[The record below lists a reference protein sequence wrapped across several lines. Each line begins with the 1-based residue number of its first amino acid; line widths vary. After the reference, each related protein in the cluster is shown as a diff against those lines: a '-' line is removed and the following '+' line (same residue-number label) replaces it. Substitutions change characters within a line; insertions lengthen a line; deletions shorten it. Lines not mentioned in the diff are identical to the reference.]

1 MKYIKEIAPI
11 LALSVLASCG
21 QQSDIPKADKF
32 PGFVQIGTD
41 KETSR
46 LFVDLDSVTRNNDGV
61 ISFKLLRVIDSGY
74 AIQDAVTNCRDN
86 FQGLIGTKFTNE
98 AESDSEYPGDVH
110 PLLYKSNPAFLAM
123 VNKVCEKADESRMIT
138 GAFDDIKALELVYG
152 PYHPEAKA
160 AYWTGINP
168 PATLSQSASSFTK
181 TDGLVKINF
190 SQEYREGNDTKRI
203 LLTQTNPAEG
213 GNDCHA
219 CGVLLGATI
228 FVHVGDKWRI
238 ESENRYLD
246 VVGANGEPPV
256 LAWTNI
262 GKDEH
267 VITVKM
273 TDMHQGVVE
282 GFIGI
287 YKLGISG
294 WQPLLEFN
302 EEGESLSDIR
312 LTFSNVNSK
321 QTYADALITVEN
333 ESEGAKTI
341 KEKKFIFN
349 GSQYLLHSPDES
361 MVKADLNSQP
371 QSLVQTAKMVD
382 SSSAPQ
388 QNVQAIQTQNSAV
401 DNQNHSNQSALS
413 ESSSSAMVNR
423 MLEFAL
429 NDGGLSHESEI
440 QQIKLQLEGLPIPE
454 KGNKKAARA
463 INDKGLASS
472 KEYDFNNAVK
482 FFEEANSLDKS
493 DIEIISNL
501 GFSYL
506 KQGNLDLAQ
515 QAIITTLTMSP
526 GRATAWANLG
536 EVFGARGDLSHV
548 VACFSNTYRFSKDR
562 LKTHLFM
569 KKLNETENME
579 NIRQARAIAI
589 DWAAKSYPD
598 IN

>member
-1 MKYIKEIAPI
+1 VKYIKEIAPI
-11 LALSVLASCG
+11 FALSVLASCG
-21 QQSDIPKADKF
+21 QQSDTPKADKF

-46 LFVDLDSVTRNNDGV
+46 LFVDIESVTRNNDGV

-86 FQGLIGTKFTNE
+86 FQGLIGTKFT
-98 AESDSEYPGDVH
+98 ADGASDSEYPGDVH

-152 PYHPEAKA
+152 PYHPEVKA

-168 PATLSQSASSFTK
+168 PASLSQSASSFTK
-181 TDGLVKINF
+181 TDGLVKIVF

-246 VVGANGEPPV
+246 VVGANGEPPE
-256 LAWTNI
+256 LTWTNI

-294 WQPLLEFN
+294 WQPLLELN

-312 LTFSNVNSK
+312 LAFSNVNSK
-321 QTYADALITVEN
+321 QAYAEALIRVEN
-333 ESEGAKTI
+333 ESQGAKTVT
-341 KEKKFIFN
+341 EKKFIFN
-349 GSQYLLHSPDES
+349 GSQYLLHSPDS
-361 MVKADLNSQP
+361 
-371 QSLVQTAKMVD
+371 SLAQTAKRVD
-382 SSSAPQ
+382 STSTPQ
-388 QNVQAIQTQNSAV
+388 QNIQAIQAQNSVV
-401 DNQNHSNQSALS
+401 DNQNYSNQSALS
-413 ESSSSAMVNR
+413 ESSPSAMVNR

-429 NDGGLSHESEI
+429 NDGGLSQESEI
-440 QQIKLQLEGLPIPE
+440 QQIKLQLEGLPKPE
-454 KGNKKAARA
+454 KGNKKVARA

-482 FFEEANSLDKS
+482 LFEEANSLDKS

-536 EVFGARGDLSHV
+536 EVFGAKGDISHA

-562 LKTHLFM
+562 LKTQIFM
-569 KKLNETENME
+569 KKLNETENIE
-579 NIRQARAIAI
+579 NIKQARAIAI